1 MDIVV
6 DDEEMDDIDNNL
18 GQIGVGRTQKANK
31 NRSGSAVYGASN
43 ADNNFIARF
52 EMEKQI
58 EYEKKIQNPARYYQT
73 MNFELKYMK

>member
-58 EYEKKIQNPARYYQT
+58 EYEKKIQVSHCHLNTR
-73 MNFELKYMK
+73 NFSTSYD

>member
-6 DDEEMDDIDNNL
+6 DDEEMDDISNNL
-18 GQIGVGRTQKANK
+18 AQIGVGRGQQATKRA
-31 NRSGSAVYGASN
+31 GSAVYGASN

-58 EYEKKIQNPARYYQT
+58 ENEKKKKVSVYLSQCQN
-73 MNFELKYMK
+73 